1 MKCMIKFLTI
11 LFILNIQIKGAFP
24 QEYYIA
30 ESFFINDITT
40 CDIDLD
46 NDIDVIVG
54 SNYDGVIPDTIYIFY
69 NDGLGILSNTAI
81 ARTNRIQMR
90 CGNIDIDMFP
100 DIVTSGNGNI
110 LFIHNNGDGTFGE
123 EIPIAS
129 SENYR
134 IIEYI
139 RDMDGDGLNDL
150 VYTYSNIYMKW
161 GILKNEGELIFT
173 DHIIYDNGI
182 GGSLSPYIGNLNND
196 DLPDVCLSFIQ
207 LKTHYLI
214 NRGNLIFDTT
224 LLCPVGWNT
233 TPIMKLNTISPDDIA
248 VFHNNSDQLFLF
260 ENLNNEEIL
269 SKDTLPL
276 IGPVMVT
283 DFADFNNDGYDDYCY
298 ALCYWTGCTDSLY
311 VSINDQ
317 HWNFYPPQQYYIGPM
332 EIFRTEVA
340 DINGDDFKDIVLY
353 GYLPR
358 NAFKILWNDGFGGF
372 SYENPVGIDESFKD
386 SCKLEVQI
394 KPNPFES
401 IVNISL
407 KSELNF
413 RINISILDILGRRV
427 REIESMSK
435 QSGEKLEIEWD
446 GRDSSGN
453 EVIDGFYFISI
464 SYGYNNQL
472 TYKIIKY

>member
-1 MKCMIKFLTI
+1 
-11 LFILNIQIKGAFP
+11 
-24 QEYYIA
+24 
-30 ESFFINDITT
+30 
-40 CDIDLD
+40 
-46 NDIDVIVG
+46 
-54 SNYDGVIPDTIYIFY
+54 
-69 NDGLGILSNTAI
+69 
-81 ARTNRIQMR
+81 
-90 CGNIDIDMFP
+90 
-100 DIVTSGNGNI
+100 
-110 LFIHNNGDGTFGE
+110 
-123 EIPIAS
+123 
-129 SENYR
+129 
-134 IIEYI
+134 
-139 RDMDGDGLNDL
+139 
-150 VYTYSNIYMKW
+150 
-161 GILKNEGELIFT
+161 
-173 DHIIYDNGI
+173 
-182 GGSLSPYIGNLNND
+182 
-196 DLPDVCLSFIQ
+196 
-207 LKTHYLI
+207 
-214 NRGNLIFDTT
+214 
-224 LLCPVGWNT
+224 
-233 TPIMKLNTISPDDIA
+233 MKLNTISPDDIA

-340 DINGDDFKDIVLY
+340 DINGDEFKDIVLY

-427 REIESMSK
+427 GEIESMSK